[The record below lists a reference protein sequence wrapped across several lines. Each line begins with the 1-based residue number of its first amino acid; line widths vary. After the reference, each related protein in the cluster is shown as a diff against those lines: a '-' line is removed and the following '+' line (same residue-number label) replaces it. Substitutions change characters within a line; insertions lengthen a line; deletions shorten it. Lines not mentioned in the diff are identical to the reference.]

1 MATSMLTDPHRR
13 HRRLLGANHSRI
25 DQVQI
30 THHCCL
36 PLDMIG
42 LIGMAQVPATLAY
55 GIKGLRRGDVGMAL
69 LS

>member
-1 MATSMLTDPHRR
+1 
-13 HRRLLGANHSRI
+13 
-25 DQVQI
+25 
-30 THHCCL
+30 
-36 PLDMIG
+36 MIG